1 MRKLSS
7 FTFIT
12 LDGYYKG
19 ENNDISW
26 HKHGQEEGEFSAESL
41 KAENTLIF
49 GRLTYQMMAS
59 FWPSPMAFESFPDV
73 AARMNKAEKIVFSKT
88 LDSVDWKNTKLVKD
102 DLIEEVKT
110 IKASPGNNLTILGS
124 GSIVTQLAE
133 QGLID
138 EFQIM
143 IAPVAIGAGTPLFKN
158 ISQQLSLKLVNS
170 RTFKSGVVLHS
181 YESVQKT

>member
-1 MRKLSS
+1 MRKLST
-7 FTFIT
+7 FTFIS

-41 KAENTLIF
+41 KAENTLLF
-49 GRLTYQMMAS
+49 GRVTYEMMAG
-59 FWPSPMAFESFPDV
+59 FWPSPMAFESFPDT
-73 AARMNKAEKIVFSKT
+73 AEGMNKAEKIVFSKT
-88 LDSVDWKNTKLVKD
+88 LNSVDWKNTKLAKGDV
-102 DLIEEVKT
+102 IEEVKT
-110 IKASPGNNLTILGS
+110 LKASPGNDLTILGS

-143 IAPVAIGAGTPLFKN
+143 IDPVAIGAGKPLFKN

-170 RTFKSGVVLHS
+170 RTFKSGVVLNS
-181 YESVQKT
+181 YQLG

>member
-7 FTFIT
+7 FTFLS

-26 HKHGQEEGEFSAESL
+26 HKHGREESEFSAESL

-59 FWPSPMAFESFPDV
+59 FWPTPTASESFPEV
-73 AARMNKAEKIVFSKT
+73 GKGMNKAEKLVFSRT
-88 LDSVDWKNTKLVKD
+88 FDSVEWNNTRIIKG
-102 DLIEEVKT
+102 DLIEE
-110 IKASPGNNLTILGS
+110 IKSLKNQSGNGLTILGS

-133 QGLID
+133 KGLVD

-143 IAPVAIGAGTPLFKN
+143 IDPVAIGAGTPLFKG
-158 ISQQLSLKLVNS
+158 LKHPLDLKLVSS
-170 RTFKSGVVLHS
+170 RTFKSGIVLNT
-181 YESVQKT
+181 YEPNS

>member
-41 KAENTLIF
+41 KNESTLLF
-49 GRLTYQMMAS
+49 GRVTYEMMSS
-59 FWPSPMAFESFPDV
+59 FWPSPMAFESFPEV
-73 AARMNKAEKIVFSKT
+73 AEGMNKAEKIVFSKT
-88 LDSVDWKNTKLVKD
+88 LNTVDWKNTKLIKG
-102 DLIEEVKT
+102 DLIEEIKT
-110 IKASPGNNLTILGS
+110 IKASPGNDLTILGS
-124 GSIVTQLAE
+124 GSIVTQLAD

-143 IAPVAIGAGTPLFKN
+143 IDPLAIGAGTPLF
-158 ISQQLSLKLVNS
+158 QGLTHSLNLRLVSS
-170 RTFKSGVVLHS
+170 RTFKSGVVLNS
-181 YESVQKT
+181 YESI